1 MLLALAA
8 RQRSAWDPAWP
19 IFWGAAV
26 NHRAAVA
33 AIAAAAAAFLCGGKA
48 GRVALGRLDLGARA
62 AHWVGIVGRWLGAAR
77 LCRWPGY
84 AARARPPRAAVGGGR
99 GARTSRAT
107 WGPVRCAVGGE
118 VRGNLFCLGAPENEN
133 KAGNNNVLT
142 VGRAAHHLSSSRQVQ
157 SADNCVRTCLAI

>member
-1 MLLALAA
+1 MP
-8 RQRSAWDPAWP
+8 RRS
-19 IFWGAAV
+19 
-26 NHRAAVA
+26 
-33 AIAAAAAAFLCGGKA
+33 CGGKA

-77 LCRWPGY
+77 VCRWPGY

-118 VRGNLFCLGAPENEN
+118 VRGNLFCLGGPRI
-133 KAGNNNVLT
+133 NNVRRQAVQPAT
-142 VGRAAHHLSSSRQVQ
+142 SAQAARSNPLII
-157 SADNCVRTCLAI
+157 AYTCLAIWNSSEINTRGSRLGVHRTEGILNRKLQDDGPCL